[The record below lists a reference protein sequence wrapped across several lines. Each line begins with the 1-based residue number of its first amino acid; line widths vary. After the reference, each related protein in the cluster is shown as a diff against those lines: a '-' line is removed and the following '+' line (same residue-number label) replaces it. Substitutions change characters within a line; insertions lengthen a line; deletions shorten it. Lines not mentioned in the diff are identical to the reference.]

1 MVECG
6 KGVQTGH
13 TGRLMCLGEERNPTS
28 LGFQHIWAICPHLN
42 RVATSAHNPCPEA
55 VPSDSDSAPPRI
67 SQCAMAACVL
77 GQIISIMIFWRGGNI
92 CPVPV
97 IVNIIPIL
105 CGPELSDGFGI
116 RVCV

>member
-1 MVECG
+1 M
-6 KGVQTGH
+6 
-13 TGRLMCLGEERNPTS
+13 PTI
-28 LGFQHIWAICPHLN
+28 HA
-42 RVATSAHNPCPEA
+42 PEA